1 MCISSPCLAG
11 RTPAWSHSLAI
22 RFPSFASM
30 TWCTCPATGVAYLP
44 SAQNKA
50 VLKGK
55 ASGTRGGKWS
65 YVPLMD
71 TGPQHWWI
79 HAEWY
84 KIRSAFCHFLKR
96 NEGKYGIQASGGDS
110 VWLNSRR
117 LLDPGW
123 ARELSTRL
131 LGWEQA
137 GAGRSPA
144 ASWQQLKSRE
154 SL

>member
-1 MCISSPCLAG
+1 MELRASDG
-11 RTPAWSHSLAI
+11 HRTTA
-22 RFPSFASM
+22 
-30 TWCTCPATGVAYLP
+30 
-44 SAQNKA
+44 
-50 VLKGK
+50 
-55 ASGTRGGKWS
+55 
-65 YVPLMD
+65 LMD
-71 TGPQHWWI
+71 SCRMVQ
-79 HAEWY
+79 
-84 KIRSAFCHFLKR
+84 IRSAFCHFLKR

-110 VWLNSRR
+110 VWLNRRR